1 MFKFILY
8 ISRVSDQCGDRQM
21 TDILV
26 TSRSNNA
33 KNSVTGM
40 LVRSDS
46 AFLQYIEGSE
56 DTIDNLFWT
65 IERDNRHHSVKTIT
79 EGLIDDRVFFDWE
92 MGFANEDNLQP
103 LQWKW
108 QLDKIS
114 MFSLAD
120 NASDCLDFVKAF
132 LATPDLAHN
141 LPAT

>member
-8 ISRVSDQCGDRQM
+8 ISRVSDHCGDRQM

-56 DTIDNLFWT
+56 DTIDNLFRT
-65 IERDNRHHSVKTIT
+65 IQRDDRHHSVKTIS

>member
-8 ISRVSDQCGDRQM
+8 ISKVANKCGDQQM

-33 KNSVTGM
+33 KTAVTGM
-40 LVRSDS
+40 LVRSER

-56 DTIDNLFWT
+56 ATIDDLFWK
-65 IERDNRHHSVKTIT
+65 IERDERHQAVKTIK
-79 EGLIDDRVFFDWE
+79 EGFINDRVFYNWE
-92 MGFANEDNLQP
+92 MGFATEENFQP

-114 MFSLAD
+114 MFSLAE
-120 NASDCLDFVKAF
+120 NAADCLDFVKTF
-132 LATPDLAHN
+132 LETPDLAHN